1 VIIDPALHSESAAL
15 AAARFIGGKNFQHH
29 LLKPFFFLYFIRTCG
44 VCHREMTGLKGNPV
58 KVRNSTR
65 CCNPAPAA
73 RLVERFANNATVP
86 VLGWEGW

>member
-1 VIIDPALHSESAAL
+1 MNGSFFRAHPFPFDKILHREICPLTHFFLHS
-15 AAARFIGGKNFQHH
+15 
-29 LLKPFFFLYFIRTCG
+29 IRTCG

-65 CCNPAPAA
+65 CCNPAPVA
-73 RLVERFANNATVP
+73 RLVKRFANKATVP